1 MSEQKVAVV
10 TGGSAGIG
18 EATCRALAKDGWK
31 VIVAARRLEKC
42 QAIADDIGGVAI
54 HLDVTDPASV
64 AKLNEL
70 ERVDLLVNN
79 AGGAKE
85 TDYLRD
91 ADDADW
97 EWMFQT
103 NVMGSMRVTRA
114 LYPQLKTSE
123 GLVVNIGSVAGTD
136 AYKGGSGYNAA
147 KYGVR
152 GMTRAMRR
160 EEAENNIRV
169 CEIDPGRVKTD
180 FSLNRFGGDEERA
193 QKVYE
198 GNVNLTAEDIAEA
211 VRWVASLPKRVNI
224 DTMSI
229 MPVDQADR

>member
-42 QAIADDIGGVAI
+42 QAIADDIGGRAI

-97 EWMFQT
+97 EWMLET
-103 NVMGSMRVTRA
+103 NVMGTMRVTRA
-114 LYPQLKTSE
+114 LYPQLKASE

-147 KYGVR
+147 KYGLR

-193 QKVYE
+193 RKVYE

>member
-42 QAIADDIGGVAI
+42 QAIADDIGGVAVE
-54 HLDVTDPASV
+54 LDVTDPGSV
-64 AKLNEL
+64 DKLARL

-103 NVMGSMRVTRA
+103 NVMGTMRVTRA
-114 LYPQLKTSE
+114 LYPQLKASE

-147 KYGVR
+147 KYGLR
-152 GMTRAMRR
+152 GITRAMRR